1 MNVSSQAT
9 NRSFRHLTVFLVM
22 FVSLIALAGCGDG
35 MARVQGQVTLDGEPV
50 EGGKN
55 GAYVIVQFLPASG
68 VGPNG
73 AGIADKDGRYAIGT
87 GSHYGVVPGEYVVTC
102 TYRPAHPND
111 RAPDRKFSDAKTSGM
126 KYTAHPGSNEFN
138 ISLESPPKT
147 APRTGA

>member
-9 NRSFRHLTVFLVM
+9 NRSFRHLTMFLVM

-73 AGIADKDGRYAIGT
+73 AGLPTKMAGT
-87 GSHYGVVPGEYVVTC
+87 QLG
-102 TYRPAHPND
+102 
-111 RAPDRKFSDAKTSGM
+111 PDPITVWYLGN
-126 KYTAHPGSNEFN
+126 T
-138 ISLESPPKT
+138 L
-147 APRTGA
+147 